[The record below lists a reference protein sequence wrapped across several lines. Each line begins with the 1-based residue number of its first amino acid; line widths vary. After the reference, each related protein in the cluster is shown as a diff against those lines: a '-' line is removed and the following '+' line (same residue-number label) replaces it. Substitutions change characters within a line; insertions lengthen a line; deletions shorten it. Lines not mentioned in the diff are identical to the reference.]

1 MRRKTILTVA
11 LALALAMGINAR
23 GPMLRMMQQDDSQ
36 ANDSVPKVQEE
47 VLNEASIV
55 DEVIWVVGDEPILKS
70 DVEAMRLQAEVEGVH
85 FQGNPDCTIPEQIAV
100 QKLYLHQAAID
111 SIEVTEAEI
120 NQNVEQQINYWLQMV
135 GGSKEKLE
143 EYRKQ
148 TIAQMRSSMHDDFR
162 DRQLI
167 QKMQE
172 KLVEDIKV
180 SPADVV
186 CISRICPKTV
196 SPSFLLQ
203 LKYR

>member
-120 NQNVEQQINYWLQMV
+120 NQNVV
-135 GGSKEKLE
+135 
-143 EYRKQ
+143 
-148 TIAQMRSSMHDDFR
+148 
-162 DRQLI
+162 
-167 QKMQE
+167 
-172 KLVEDIKV
+172 
-180 SPADVV
+180 P
-186 CISRICPKTV
+186 
-196 SPSFLLQ
+196 
-203 LKYR
+203 